1 LQLKEFSLI
10 NPQLEASL
18 VFQAIQTVI
27 KPEMIVCIALEKTN
41 SFESRQR
48 KLTSSLVVCLVI
60 AMSYWSSDSMTT
72 VLKNLVNGLSKQWTS
87 IRAILENSS
96 QFINY

>member
-10 NPQLEASL
+10 NLQLEASL
-18 VFQAIQTVI
+18 VFQAIKTVI
-27 KPEMIVCIALEKTN
+27 EPEMIEEALEKTN

-87 IRAILENSS
+87 IRTILENSS
-96 QFINY
+96 QLIN

>member
-10 NPQLEASL
+10 NPKLEASL

-27 KPEMIVCIALEKTN
+27 EPEMIEEALEKTN
-41 SFESRQR
+41 SFELRQR

-60 AMSYWSSDSMTT
+60 AMSAARTRRSSSYDD
-72 VLKNLVNGLSKQWTS
+72 
-87 IRAILENSS
+87 
-96 QFINY
+96 

>member
-1 LQLKEFSLI
+1 MQLKEFSLI
-10 NPQLEASL
+10 NPKLEASL
-18 VFQAIQTVI
+18 VFRAIETVI
-27 KPEMIVCIALEKTN
+27 EPKMIELALEKTN

-72 VLKNLVNGLSKQWTS
+72 VLKNLVNGLSKQWTK
-87 IRAILENSS
+87 LG
-96 QFINY
+96 

>member
-1 LQLKEFSLI
+1 MQLKEFSLI
-10 NPQLEASL
+10 NLQLEASL
-18 VFQAIQTVI
+18 VFQAIKTVI
-27 KPEMIVCIALEKTN
+27 EPEMIEEALEKTN

-72 VLKNLVNGLSKQWTS
+72 VLKNLVNGLTG
-87 IRAILENSS
+87 
-96 QFINY
+96 